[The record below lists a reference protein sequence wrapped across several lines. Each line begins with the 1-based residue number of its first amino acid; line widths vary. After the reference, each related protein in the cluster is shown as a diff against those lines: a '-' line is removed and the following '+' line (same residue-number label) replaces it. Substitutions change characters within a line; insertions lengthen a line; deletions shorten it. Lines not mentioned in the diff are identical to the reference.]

1 LPLSKALGIKGYNV
15 EEVKAWLEILYF
27 ISGPVVVVIAY
38 LALGQIR
45 VAKDQVAE
53 QKRAL
58 QISSKRDALKLTAE
72 QVALYCEKIIPLQNR
87 LDQKLEAEGITILE
101 KFKIK
106 FEAGTIKLIP
116 PEDKFCFTDFN
127 SSVPELLDVANAMES
142 FSTYFVS
149 GVADEKIAYLSLGST
164 FSSSMKTISPIL
176 IPISNDGRRFSA
188 TLRLYSIWGTR
199 LESENLEKQK
209 FEIEKKLQSKKQISV
224 RVVGANA

>member
-1 LPLSKALGIKGYNV
+1 MPLSKALGIKGYNV